1 MIFGRGA
8 GELTSSRDREE
19 RLAAAAAWIDYAA
32 PREKQEAAFCLLQEE
47 FGEDPSDRAAAL
59 LLARSALFLSGL
71 LDDPGLKSAVIRKG
85 FEAAAAAG
93 GEGDDPEAA
102 YYFGTHLGMLIEEKG
117 LSAAGET
124 GRFERVLRQAL
135 VRPETE
141 HGGPLRV
148 LGMYYLRAPAWPLG
162 AGDLEEALDYLGRA
176 ARDYPAYPENHLF
189 FGYALE
195 EDGQT
200 GEAKSSLAEA
210 RRSLAAGDWGEY
222 ADRWR
227 GKIDKFE
234 EELR

>member
-85 FEAAAAAG
+85 FEAAAAG